1 MQALLETLLK
11 ISSWG
16 LSVLS
21 LQLLYKSK
29 IIPTIKFIFKN
40 SKKISSYSLML
51 QSKIDE
57 ETEAPRGHVV
67 YPKSHSS

>member
-29 IIPTIKFIFKN
+29 IIPTIKSLFLKIP
-40 SKKISSYSLML
+40 KKLVHIL
-51 QSKIDE
+51 
-57 ETEAPRGHVV
+57 
-67 YPKSHSS
+67 